1 MNALEKAFAARRAT
15 AAMPTRRTFLKAAG
29 GSGALCIG
37 FGFLSEATIAQA
49 SPVSAGTPLNAFVRI
64 TPDNSITIVIPS
76 SEMGQGVSSSLA
88 MVLAEELDA
97 DWKRVRTEFAP
108 TEASYKN
115 LIYGLQL
122 TGGSTTVR
130 SFWEPMAKTGAA
142 ARQMLLAAGAQR
154 WKVDVAK
161 LSTADGKVLHKASK
175 RSATYGE
182 LAADA
187 AKQTP
192 PADPPRKAPSDYKLV
207 GKRIR
212 RLDTVEKATGRAVY
226 GMDTQLPGLLVA
238 AIALPPVHGS
248 KLKSYDEA
256 KALAVPGVA
265 KVVKFSNGVAV
276 LAKDFWT
283 AKKGRDALVDSIEWE
298 ASDMRF
304 LDSDTLRERMV
315 KAADTPGIEAT
326 PVGDAAAALSA
337 QGVRR
342 IDSEYHTPYVAHAC
356 MEPMNTTAWVRP
368 DAVEIWSPTQFQFVN
383 ADQCAKIGGVKPEQV
398 TVHTTFL
405 GGGFGRRFGVDFVQY
420 ALEVSKAA
428 GVPVRLVF
436 AREDDMKAHFYRPAQ
451 FTRMSAALSADGTIT
466 ALSSRIVSSSIFAAA
481 GFPLE
486 KSGLDP
492 AAVEGIHGNVYEIPN
507 LAVEW
512 VRYEPG
518 PHVWF
523 WRSVGH
529 SQNGF
534 INESFVD
541 ELAVA
546 AGQDPVQFR
555 LRHLRGKPR
564 HTKVLETAA
573 ANSGWGKPL
582 PAGRARGVAL
592 HESFDT
598 IVAHVAEVSIENGA
612 IKVHRVTSVVDLG
625 RYISPANVEAQVQSS
640 VATGLSQALHMKI
653 TFKDGRV
660 QQSNFHDH
668 PVIRFAE
675 MPKVDVTLID
685 SGAKPGGMGEPAT
698 PPVAPAVANALAALT
713 GERQREMPLKV

>member
-1 MNALEKAFAARRAT
+1 
-15 AAMPTRRTFLKAAG
+15 
-29 GSGALCIG
+29 
-37 FGFLSEATIAQA
+37 
-49 SPVSAGTPLNAFVRI
+49 
-64 TPDNSITIVIPS
+64 
-76 SEMGQGVSSSLA
+76 
-88 MVLAEELDA
+88 
-97 DWKRVRTEFAP
+97 
-108 TEASYKN
+108 
-115 LIYGLQL
+115 
-122 TGGSTTVR
+122 
-130 SFWEPMAKTGAA
+130 
-142 ARQMLLAAGAQR
+142 
-154 WKVDVAK
+154 
-161 LSTADGKVLHKASK
+161 
-175 RSATYGE
+175 
-182 LAADA
+182 
-187 AKQTP
+187 
-192 PADPPRKAPSDYKLV
+192 
-207 GKRIR
+207 
-212 RLDTVEKATGRAVY
+212 
-226 GMDTQLPGLLVA
+226 
-238 AIALPPVHGS
+238 
-248 KLKSYDEA
+248 
-256 KALAVPGVA
+256 
-265 KVVKFSNGVAV
+265 
-276 LAKDFWT
+276 
-283 AKKGRDALVDSIEWE
+283 
-298 ASDMRF
+298 
-304 LDSDTLRERMV
+304 
-315 KAADTPGIEAT
+315 
-326 PVGDAAAALSA
+326 
-337 QGVRR
+337 
-342 IDSEYHTPYVAHAC
+342 
-356 MEPMNTTAWVRP
+356 
-368 DAVEIWSPTQFQFVN
+368 
-383 ADQCAKIGGVKPEQV
+383 
-398 TVHTTFL
+398 
-405 GGGFGRRFGVDFVQY
+405 
-420 ALEVSKAA
+420 
-428 GVPVRLVF
+428 VRLVF